1 MKDAIH
7 RWASNH
13 MLGMLA
19 KCKQTTDKE
28 AADALKAQ
36 LTQQRDALTI
46 DWSEENCQ
54 GQSAVLTLHLV
65 AMFHEHS
72 LLLAYGQQTNDH
84 LRLVI

>member
-7 RWASNH
+7 RWASNP